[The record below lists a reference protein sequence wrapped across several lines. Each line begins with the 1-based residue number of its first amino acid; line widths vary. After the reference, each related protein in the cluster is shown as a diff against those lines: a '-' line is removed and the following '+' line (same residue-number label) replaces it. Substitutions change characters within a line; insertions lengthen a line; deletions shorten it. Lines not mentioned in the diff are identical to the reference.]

1 LDIVVLMTQ
10 REMNFLHWYMSPEG
24 RDQTT
29 DTTRKQVLKMLWYVY
44 VDTVTIF
51 VIHMGTSVFQ

>member
-1 LDIVVLMTQ
+1 MTQ

-44 VDTVTIF
+44 VDTNNICDSHGN
-51 VIHMGTSVFQ
+51 ISVSIILE